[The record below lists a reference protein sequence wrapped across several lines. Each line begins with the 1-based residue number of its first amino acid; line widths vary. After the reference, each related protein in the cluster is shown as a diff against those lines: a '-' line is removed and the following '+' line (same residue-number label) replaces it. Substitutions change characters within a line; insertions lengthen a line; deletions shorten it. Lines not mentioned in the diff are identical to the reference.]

1 MPRVIM
7 LLLVEPTKPRL
18 CHDERYLNLWMKD
31 TPFKLD
37 KLKDVHHMVDLS
49 ASMICCNEK
58 SGYLRPRHILAY
70 NLHAGSLH
78 LLHFH
83 SGGRYPHSFIKQLK
97 CK

>member
-18 CHDERYLNLWMKD
+18 CHDERFLNLWMKD

-37 KLKDVHHMVDLS
+37 KFKDVHHMVDLS

-58 SGYLRPRHILAY
+58 SGYYVPDIFWLTICMLGLYIYYTSIRVEDIPI
-70 NLHAGSLH
+70 H
-78 LLHFH
+78 L
-83 SGGRYPHSFIKQLK
+83 SNN
-97 CK
+97 